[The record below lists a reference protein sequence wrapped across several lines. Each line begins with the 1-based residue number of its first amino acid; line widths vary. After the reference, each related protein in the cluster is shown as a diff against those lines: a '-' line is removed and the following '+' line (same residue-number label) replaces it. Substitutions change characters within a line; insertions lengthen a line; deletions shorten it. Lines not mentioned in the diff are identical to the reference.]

1 MKMKIASIVL
11 ACIISL
17 SAAGELLAQEPV
29 QGLQDL
35 IGAKGRDGEG
45 QMERRGYS
53 YIRTD
58 KSGGSSY
65 SYWRDNRSGQCVNVR
80 TSNGRY
86 ASIVYTMEFDCTGN
100 EGGNSVAPPA
110 NEIAGMQIFYNVKR
124 NGGDYNHFT
133 VDTLEQCAEACSI
146 EDRCRSFNFGIE
158 RRDCWL
164 KNNVPGGV
172 PNNTVISGVK
182 RR

>member
-1 MKMKIASIVL
+1 MKIATIVL

-17 SAAGELLAQEPV
+17 SAAGELLAQGQVP
-29 QGLQDL
+29 GLQDL

-58 KSGGSSY
+58 KSGGNSY
-65 SYWRDNRSGQCVNVR
+65 SYWRDNRSGKCVNVR

-86 ASIVYTMEFDCTGN
+86 ASIMYTMEFDCSGN
-100 EGGNSVAPPA
+100 EGGNSVAPPPRP
-110 NEIAGMQIFYNVKR
+110 NEIAGMQIYYNVER

-133 VDTLEQCAEACSI
+133 VDTLEQCAEACSV
-146 EDRCRSFNFGIE
+146 ENNCQSFNFGVE

-164 KNNVPGGV
+164 KNNVPAGV
-172 PNNTVISGVK
+172 PNNTVISGVRK
-182 RR
+182 R